1 MRWGVVTF
9 PGSNDDRDTRYC
21 LETVLEQQ
29 AVSLWHKD
37 SDLKG
42 VEAIVLPGG
51 FSYGDY
57 LRCGALARFSPVMQ
71 SVIEFA
77 KAGGPVLGM
86 CNGFQILCE
95 AGLLPGALVRNQS
108 LSFVCDWVWVQVEN
122 TQTAFTRACHT
133 NELLHLPIKHGEGC
147 YVADDT
153 TLQALEDNGQIVF
166 RYTDAAGTVD
176 PTANPNGSQHNIAGV
191 TNRTGNIVGLMP
203 HPEHAVESLLG
214 GEDGRKLFCS
224 LLNQ

>member
-1 MRWGVVTF
+1 MKWGVVTF
-9 PGSNDDRDTRYC
+9 PGSNDDRDTLYC

-29 AVSLWHKD
+29 AISLWHKD
-37 SDLKG
+37 ADLKG

-57 LRCGALARFSPVMQ
+57 LRCGALAGFSPVMQ
-71 SVIEFA
+71 SVVAFA

-122 TQTAFTRACHT
+122 TQTSFTQACRP

-147 YVADDT
+147 YVADEE
-153 TLQALEDNGQIVF
+153 TLQALEDNGHVVF
-166 RYTDAAGTVD
+166 RYTDAAGAID
-176 PTANPNGSQHNIAGV
+176 PTINPNGSQRNIAGI
-191 TNRTGNIVGLMP
+191 TNSQGNVVGLMP

-224 LLNQ
+224 LFAQ